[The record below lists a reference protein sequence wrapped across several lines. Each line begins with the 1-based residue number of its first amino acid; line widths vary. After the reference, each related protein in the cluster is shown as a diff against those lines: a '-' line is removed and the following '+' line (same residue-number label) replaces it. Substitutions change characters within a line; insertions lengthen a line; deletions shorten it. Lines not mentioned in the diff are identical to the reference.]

1 MLSKDSARK
10 ALQEKLASL
19 GSGVFG
25 AEGLVAAGLLSQEKI
40 FAGTKTLLLF
50 MSMRGEI
57 DTGPMLNLAF
67 QGGKKVFLPRVE
79 GPDMRFYRVLSPSG
93 PWQKGRLG
101 MREPL
106 PELPL
111 GTEDFPALILV
122 PGLGFDC
129 AGRRLGR
136 GGSYYD
142 RFLFGLD
149 RGLGFFALGLA
160 LGVQVRSA
168 VPADEGDFPMD
179 GLLAGG
185 EIQYF
190 WRKEQSWDASKALWK
205 WPLSGPNP

>member
-10 ALQEKLASL
+10 VLLQRLASL
-19 GSGVFG
+19 DSGVFR
-25 AEGLVAAGLLSQEKI
+25 AEGIQVAGLLSQEKI

-50 MSMRGEI
+50 MSMKGEI
-57 DTGPMLNLAF
+57 DTGPILNLAF

-79 GPDMRFYRVLSPSG
+79 GRDMRFYRVLSPLF
-93 PWQKGRLG
+93 PWRKGCLG
-101 MREPL
+101 IREP
-106 PELPL
+106 PPDLPL

-122 PGLGFDC
+122 PGLGFDR

-136 GGSYYD
+136 GGAYYD
-142 RFLFGLD
+142 RFLSGLD
-149 RGLGFFALGLA
+149 RRLGFFALGLA
-160 LGVQVRSA
+160 LGVQTGGTIPV
-168 VPADEGDFPMD
+168 DTGDFPMD

-190 WRKEQSWDASKALWK
+190 WRKEQSWDASKALWS